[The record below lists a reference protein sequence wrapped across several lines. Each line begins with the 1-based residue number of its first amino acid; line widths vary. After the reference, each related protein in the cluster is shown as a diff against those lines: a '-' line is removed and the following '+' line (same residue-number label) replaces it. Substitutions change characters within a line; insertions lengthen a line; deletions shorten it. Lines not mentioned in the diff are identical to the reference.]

1 MLSRWACC
9 PGLGAPQTPL
19 RWGSRVPLP
28 PTPPPLFWLR
38 KELHKHPTQ
47 GSGNLAGTGTPRPV
61 SAEQGFQVT
70 TGRQVSTA
78 EQARAEGLGRA
89 GQSTWGWDP
98 HPNPILSTGSCRVH
112 RDIPLR
118 ASADRPCLEA
128 RAPPGTPLADN
139 DEDPSFQPRAGVRRS
154 TGWVQ
159 PALPLGTDRPRRS
172 RGLGGA
178 TSAAVLGVGSLEPR
192 TVPGPEYH
200 KDLWKG
206 EREGRRERER
216 MAFKIHP

>member
-1 MLSRWACC
+1 MQRGRGAHRALVRAGPQGSLRALEFPEGSVLSRWACC

-38 KELHKHPTQ
+38 KEPHKHPTQ

-118 ASADRPCLEA
+118 ASADRP
-128 RAPPGTPLADN
+128 PPQSLCRQTLPGGP
-139 DEDPSFQPRAGVRRS
+139 RS
-154 TGWVQ
+154 TWD
-159 PALPLGTDRPRRS
+159 PTC
-172 RGLGGA
+172 
-178 TSAAVLGVGSLEPR
+178 
-192 TVPGPEYH
+192 
-200 KDLWKG
+200 
-206 EREGRRERER
+206 
-216 MAFKIHP
+216 